1 MSRTHIT
8 ALLPL
13 LALALPASPALAQIF
28 VRGGTGGVD
37 RSVQGRATDRND
49 IYTCNAAP
57 GGSRVREN
65 CDVVTEIRQLEREMK
80 LANLFRLPPPFLQC
94 GGSTTTEYQQL
105 DKIAHVN
112 GTLEVHDCAAAS
124 GTLTVA
130 VVVKDE
136 SGAEKVLEFE
146 QPWQRGDD
154 RDVSFAADY
163 PLGEHVQLVDVHL
176 SELTCTCDDTAP
188 PEPPEPPPAEE

>member
-1 MSRTHIT
+1 MSRIQI
-8 ALLPL
+8 ALFSL
-13 LALALPASPALAQIF
+13 LAFALPASPAFAQIF

-57 GGSRVREN
+57 GGSRMREN
-65 CDVVTEIRQLEREMK
+65 CDVVTEIKRLEQEMK
-80 LANLFRLPPPFLQC
+80 LANLFRPPPSFLQC

-105 DKIAHVN
+105 DKIARVN

-124 GTLTVA
+124 GTITVA

-146 QPWQRGDD
+146 EPWQRADARG
-154 RDVSFAADY
+154 VSFAADY
-163 PLGEHVQLVDVHL
+163 PIGEHVELVDVHL
-176 SELTCTCDDTAP
+176 SDLTCTCADPTQ
-188 PEPPEPPPAEE
+188 PEPPPAEE

>member
-8 ALLPL
+8 ALLSL
-13 LALALPASPALAQIF
+13 LALALPASPACAQIF
-28 VRGGTGGVD
+28 VRGGTGGID

-65 CDVVTEIRQLEREMK
+65 CDVVTELRRLEQEMR
-80 LANLFRLPPPFLQC
+80 LANLFRPPPLLLQC

-105 DKIAHVN
+105 DKIARVN

-146 QPWQRGDD
+146 EPWQRGDD
-154 RDVSFAADY
+154 QDVSFSADY
-163 PLGEHVQLVDVHL
+163 PLGEHVELVDVHL
-176 SELTCTCDDTAP
+176 SGLTCTCDDAA
-188 PEPPEPPPAEE
+188 PPEPPPAEE